1 MKELIITNFTGEVEH
16 LLLEEKKTFK
26 ADKEEFIVIDLSNDH
41 IILSSLNYNNV
52 ILRDDIQTKLGRIS
66 LEPLS
71 ENSNK
76 SKINVIEIEFNNQDW
91 DEILEKIKKFSNL
104 FEQFISN
111 KELQKIILLGKK
123 EDADSIL
130 YSYLE

>member
-76 SKINVIEIEFNNQDW
+76 SKINVKIYEVSKNVKEISLEQAMADLTIEKHHHGKAEGLKDH
-91 DEILEKIKKFSNL
+91 DVDTNL
-104 FEQFISN
+104 F
-111 KELQKIILLGKK
+111 KK
-123 EDADSIL
+123 VFGC
-130 YSYLE
+130 

>member
-26 ADKEEFIVIDLSNDH
+26 ADKEEFIVIDLSKDH

-76 SKINVIEIEFNNQDW
+76 SKINVKIYEVSKNVKEISLEQAMADLTIEKHLHGKAEGLKDH
-91 DEILEKIKKFSNL
+91 DVDTNL
-104 FEQFISN
+104 F
-111 KELQKIILLGKK
+111 KK
-123 EDADSIL
+123 VFGC
-130 YSYLE
+130 